1 MRLLLVPAFALLC
14 TACVDDGTRSGGG
27 VLITNDGRFVA
38 NTDVNAKAETER
50 AIVTSLTERLGPAW
64 QVAAQIQELPD
75 LHGDPAAGMP
85 EWRWAAA
92 HAQVVL
98 RGAGQPP
105 VPVVEVQGAVERY
118 LRKKLAHRAP
128 GPVEVTVTVQA
139 PLAEVAPAPAPA
151 SGPAAAPAPSG
162 PAAVPAPSGPVGA
175 RRYTV
180 QAGDTW
186 ADLSTAFYGSP
197 EGWRMIRDAN
207 GGAERPAAGT
217 VVVIPAR

>member
-1 MRLLLVPAFALLC
+1 M
-14 TACVDDGTRSGGG
+14 DDGTRSGGG

-50 AIVTSLTERLGPAW
+50 AIVASLSERLGPAW
-64 QVAAQIQELPD
+64 QAAAQIQELPD
-75 LHGDPAAGMP
+75 LHGDPTAGMP

-98 RGAGQPP
+98 RGPGQPP
-105 VPVVEVQGAVERY
+105 VPVAEVQGAVERY
-118 LRKKLAHRAP
+118 LTKKLAHRAP
-128 GPVEVTVTVQA
+128 GPVVVTVTVQA
-139 PLAEVAPAPAPA
+139 PAADVAPAPAPA
-151 SGPAAAPAPSG
+151 VGPAPA
-162 PAAVPAPSGPVGA
+162 GA

-197 EGWRMIRDAN
+197 EGWRAIREAN
-207 GGAERPAAGT
+207 GGGERPQAGT
-217 VVVIPAR
+217 AVVIPPR

>member
-1 MRLLLVPAFALLC
+1 MRLLLVPVLALFC

-64 QVAAQIQELPD
+64 QVAVQIQELPD

-98 RGAGQPP
+98 RGAGPP
-105 VPVVEVQGAVERY
+105 PRPVAAVQGAVERY
-118 LRKKLAHRAP
+118 LTKKLAHRAT
-128 GPVEVTVTVQA
+128 GPVVVTVTVQA
-139 PLAEVAPAPAPA
+139 PLADVAPAPAPVV
-151 SGPAAAPAPSG
+151 APAVTG
-162 PAAVPAPSGPVGA
+162 GA

-197 EGWRMIRDAN
+197 EGWRTIRDAN
-207 GGAERPAAGT
+207 GGAERPTVGT
-217 VVVIPAR
+217 VVVIPVR